1 VSAEAVAFALGAA
14 VVHALWNLLLAG
26 SRDPRAA
33 GAVAL
38 AIGAVLALPFALLR
52 WQVDSAALPWIAI
65 SIVFELGYFMLLTRA
80 YDLSELDVVYPVARG
95 SAPVLV
101 LVVGGAPSAAAAA
114 GVLAVAVGVLAVR
127 GVARP
132 RDARELVYA
141 LGVGAMIAG
150 YTLADSHGVK
160 HADAVTYLELVLAP
174 TALVMLLV
182 ESRSRALRPQVNARN
197 AVSGAG
203 MMLAY
208 GLVLAALSLASAAA
222 VAALR
227 ETSVV
232 IAALLAAVAARRAPD
247 RGRLAGAV
255 LVTVGVAVIA
265 LS

>member
-1 VSAEAVAFALGAA
+1 MSGEAVAFALGAA

-38 AIGAVLALPFALLR
+38 AMGTVFALPFALLR
-52 WQVDSAALPWIAI
+52 WQVDAAALPWIAI

-101 LVVGGAPSAAAAA
+101 LVVGGAPSAAAAL
-114 GVLAVAVGVLAVR
+114 GVLAGAAGVLAVR

-132 RDARELVYA
+132 RDGRELVFA

-160 HADAVTYLELVLAP
+160 HADAVTYLVLVLAP
-174 TALVMLLV
+174 VALAMVLW
-182 ESRSRALRPQVNARN
+182 ESRSRPLRPEIGARN
-197 AVSGAG
+197 AVSGGG

-232 IAALLAAVAARRAPD
+232 IAALLAAGSARRRPD

-255 LVTVGVAVIA
+255 LVAVGVAVIS